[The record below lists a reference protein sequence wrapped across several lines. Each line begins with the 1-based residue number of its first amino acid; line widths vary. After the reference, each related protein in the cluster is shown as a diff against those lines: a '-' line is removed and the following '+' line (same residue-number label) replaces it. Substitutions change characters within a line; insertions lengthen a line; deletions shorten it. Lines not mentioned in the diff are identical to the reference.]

1 MRRELNHRRTAESHL
16 IVVVM
21 VLFVLAAF
29 PFASLFPTI
38 ALLAFWLLFSLRC
51 CFILARLAR
60 FLISLIGPFRLL
72 SPFDCTFN
80 HSRRYEEAD
89 ERQGTCGADGQRKK
103 EATA

>member
-1 MRRELNHRRTAESHL
+1 MRRALNHRRTAESHL
-16 IVVVM
+16 IVVVI
-21 VLFVLAAF
+21 LFVLAAF

-60 FLISLIGPFRLL
+60 FLISFIGPFRLL

-80 HSRRYEEAD
+80 HSRRDEDAD
-89 ERQGTCGADGQRKK
+89 EQHATSGADG
-103 EATA
+103 